1 MLCCW
6 KASEPGAHFTVLG
19 FTAANGEPL
28 LCAILFAAK
37 SMKREWVTGFDP
49 FADWIRNEKTLRRIV
64 VRTNLIL
71 LAQLVSLIAK
81 RFLAFA
87 EPL

>member
-1 MLCCW
+1 VIHLLNG
-6 KASEPGAHFTVLG
+6 SE
-19 FTAANGEPL
+19 
-28 LCAILFAAK
+28 
-37 SMKREWVTGFDP
+37 MK
-49 FADWIRNEKTLRRIV
+49 KTLRRIV